1 MKSQIRRSLL
11 FLCLSAAAL
20 TVGSAQQVVLP
31 PDPQP
36 PPPASVISRV
46 SAAKKV
52 FLSNA
57 GADRPFVQFISGGPN
72 VAYNEL
78 YASLKQWGYFQLVD
92 SPSQADLIFEIRSST
107 VIHDYLEPGG
117 NANIAKDITSTFTPI
132 FTLSISEAT
141 THFPVYSIVMPAGR
155 GSNKAKG
162 VIAFTQ
168 SIGVLTDKVKALV
181 AAPAATQN
189 P

>member
-72 VAYNEL
+72 LAYNEL